1 MLKGK
6 LVELCQ
12 IEELDLEK
20 FRDWR
25 NSSFIRNY
33 VREYRPLNMQ
43 NQKQWF
49 ESLTNDKSNIMFT
62 IKEIK
67 SGETIGGCGLTY
79 INWKEGHGEVSIC
92 LGSNK
97 WQGKGC
103 AGEALE
109 LLMMYGFLELRLH
122 RICAIIY
129 SYNKLSIKLFEKH
142 GFRYEGFQREAKFW
156 NGKFYDEMV
165 YGILDCEYKEI
176 IKEKIESS
184 TDSLGLIIKE
194 KKEGINEKSS

>member
-12 IEELDLEK
+12 IEESDLAK

-25 NSSFIRNY
+25 NSSFVRNY

-49 ESLTNDKSNIMFT
+49 ESLTNDRSNIMFA
-62 IKEIK
+62 IHGIVI
-67 SGETIGGCGLTY
+67 GETIGGCGLTY

-92 LGSNK
+92 LGDTE
-97 WQGKGC
+97 WQGKGY
-103 AGEALE
+103 AGEALDI
-109 LLMMYGFLELRLH
+109 LIKYGFEELRLH

-129 SYNKLSIKLFEKH
+129 SYNELSIKLFEKH
-142 GFRYEGFQREAKFW
+142 GFHFEGLQREARFW
-156 NGKFYDEMV
+156 NGKFHDEKI
-165 YGILDCEYKEI
+165 YGILDYEYKERVG
-176 IKEKIESS
+176 KEKY
-184 TDSLGLIIKE
+184 
-194 KKEGINEKSS
+194 GIQNSK